1 MDIAKPSNFLNALT
15 LSPVDLSRSFLIS
28 DGVVVESLQDSDA
41 GRCFLSFDVCTKYFS
56 CKKLKS
62 ANLIV
67 LSATGYTCVNEGN
80 VKLLV
85 QIRSLKVAWT
95 FFVVEGL
102 TAQCIIGM
110 DFMHSKAIKLDF
122 PHKVLSI
129 HRDIDVQ
136 KLIEFPHLDIN
147 LADSLLSVEN
157 EFSLWNL

>member
-1 MDIAKPSNFLNALT
+1 MKLANLAERSAQGCNCINEGSVELLVDI
-15 LSPVDLSRSFLIS
+15 RSFKM
-28 DGVVVESLQDSDA
+28 V
-41 GRCFLSFDVCTKYFS
+41 
-56 CKKLKS
+56 
-62 ANLIV
+62 
-67 LSATGYTCVNEGN
+67 
-80 VKLLV
+80 
-85 QIRSLKVAWT
+85 WT
-95 FFVVEGL
+95 FYVIEGS